1 MQSLAPAVW
10 AQPGPEG
17 RNNLPALGD
26 TASEDFSVS
35 NERRLGDRIMRDIR
49 RDPDYLDD
57 PVLLDYVQTIW
68 AQLMR
73 ASRAS
78 GQIPAELDERFAWE
92 LFLVRDR
99 TVNAFALPGGY
110 SGVHL
115 GLIAV
120 TPTPDELA
128 SVMAHE
134 LSHITQ
140 RHIARSIGA
149 SKTTSLVGIA
159 GLILGILA
167 ASRSPDA
174 ANALIV
180 GGQAVSVQGQLN
192 YSREA
197 EREADRV
204 GFSVLTGAGYS
215 PAGMPA
221 MFEKLLQASRLNDSQ
236 NYPYLRSHPLTTER
250 IGDARSR
257 LGVGLATL
265 PPRPPLHALMQARAR
280 VLMDPRDVALQRIQ
294 DFDGDAAL
302 AGTTNSTDRL
312 AALYSSALASLLRR
326 DPARADRAI
335 AAARALNVAD
345 APAGRALDM
354 LALQSALARGDA
366 ARSDAL
372 LARLAAPAVDD
383 ARSASAPSNGDAS
396 VGAVLAVSRPVLI
409 AQAQRALLPNSSSLQ
424 RPMAERLQTWVAEHP
439 MDSTAW
445 GHLASLWEAQGQP
458 LRAARAAAE
467 ARYSRGDVI
476 GAVERLRAAQRT
488 TRSAIGAD
496 FIEASVIEAR
506 LRELET
512 QRRVQA
518 REERGEL

>member
-1 MQSLAPAVW
+1 VLSLALAMQALAPATR
-10 AQPGPEG
+10 AQPAPES

-26 TASEDFSVS
+26 TASEDFSVA
-35 NERRLGDRIMRDIR
+35 NERRIGDRIMRDIR

-57 PVLLDYVQTIW
+57 PVLLDYLQGMWT
-68 AQLMR
+68 QLLR

-115 GLIAV
+115 GLIAI

-167 ASRSPDA
+167 ASRSPEA

-204 GFSVLTGAGYS
+204 GFSVLTGA
-215 PAGMPA
+215 
-221 MFEKLLQASRLNDSQ
+221 
-236 NYPYLRSHPLTTER
+236 
-250 IGDARSR
+250 
-257 LGVGLATL
+257 
-265 PPRPPLHALMQARAR
+265 
-280 VLMDPRDVALQRIQ
+280 
-294 DFDGDAAL
+294 
-302 AGTTNSTDRL
+302 
-312 AALYSSALASLLRR
+312 
-326 DPARADRAI
+326 
-335 AAARALNVAD
+335 
-345 APAGRALDM
+345 
-354 LALQSALARGDA
+354 
-366 ARSDAL
+366 
-372 LARLAAPAVDD
+372 
-383 ARSASAPSNGDAS
+383 
-396 VGAVLAVSRPVLI
+396 
-409 AQAQRALLPNSSSLQ
+409 
-424 RPMAERLQTWVAEHP
+424 
-439 MDSTAW
+439 
-445 GHLASLWEAQGQP
+445 
-458 LRAARAAAE
+458 
-467 ARYSRGDVI
+467 
-476 GAVERLRAAQRT
+476 
-488 TRSAIGAD
+488 
-496 FIEASVIEAR
+496 
-506 LRELET
+506 
-512 QRRVQA
+512 
-518 REERGEL
+518 